1 MSRSAAKIAVSLPDE
16 LYRALEGVRRRT
28 GKSRSAVVQEAV
40 RDWLRRQAHGDLVR
54 EYEEGYRRSP
64 ESADDIEAALA
75 TAVGLLTAD
84 EDDW

>member
-1 MSRSAAKIAVSLPDE
+1 MPRSAAKIAISLPDE

-40 RDWLRRQAHGDLVR
+40 RDWLRRQARGDLVR

-64 ESADDIEAALA
+64 ESADEIEAALA
-75 TAVGLLTAD
+75 TAAGLLTAD

>member
-1 MSRSAAKIAVSLPDE
+1 MPRSAAKIAVSLPDE
-16 LYRALEGVRRRT
+16 LYRALEGARRRT

-40 RDWLRRQAHGDLVR
+40 REWLRRQAHGDLVR

-64 ESADDIEAALA
+64 ESTDDLESALA
-75 TAVGLLTAD
+75 TAVGLLAAD